1 MLKKAMLGIL
11 AVALLAGA
19 ENVSAQKKKGR
30 PKAHQ
35 KQEQVQKGQAQKRGL
50 RSRQR
55 GFDKWLAALTEAYRE
70 NDREKMGQLL
80 RNMKQRRQRR
90 QKGMGAPGKRGQH
103 FRRERWEG
111 KGYAEQWREGK
122 DDCHCCCRGFKQR
135 GRGGRAFRG
144 KVEAW
149 AGEARTV
156 KREKDSL
163 EATMSRTIG
172 VEDHDTDVWAEQVG
186 ASTAEASANSIGTS
200 MKMKNIC
207 PATTNTNQTLIGI
220 GSSVKYL
227 RI

>member
-1 MLKKAMLGIL
+1 VGNISAASVGRVKGTPNNGEKEKMIVIAAVEDLSSEAEAAELSGAKVGEDTLRISAKKT
-11 AVALLAGA
+11 
-19 ENVSAQKKKGR
+19 
-30 PKAHQ
+30 
-35 KQEQVQKGQAQKRGL
+35 QKGAA
-50 RSRQR
+50 R
-55 GFDKWLAALTEAYRE
+55 GF
-70 NDREKMGQLL
+70 G
-80 RNMKQRRQRR
+80 
-90 QKGMGAPGKRGQH
+90 
-103 FRRERWEG
+103 
-111 KGYAEQWREGK
+111 
-122 DDCHCCCRGFKQR
+122 
-135 GRGGRAFRG
+135 
-144 KVEAW
+144 VEAW